1 MFFFALFG
9 IILLSLAAV
18 PYLAC
23 LTLMYLLNTESS
35 PANKAPY
42 EPAVSVVLPTY
53 NEEAIIEGRLENLL
67 EIDYPHDKIEI
78 IVVDSSDDDPAEL
91 AHDFLS
97 NSPLYFT
104 VIEQQTRQGVASA
117 VNAAVTAANGEIIF
131 RTDCDS
137 RVDADA
143 LREATANFSDPSI
156 GAVTGRQSEVL
167 GGSVVEENYRDL
179 LTRLQQLESRLDSTF
194 IVHGPC
200 FFFRRKLFRE
210 LPHESLAD
218 DTEIAVDVRRQGY
231 RVLLDPAVRF
241 TESGTS
247 AFGARRQ
254 RKDRR
259 AMGLLDLLVRT
270 RDMLCKYGLY
280 GWFVLPMNIWMM
292 WLSPW
297 LTAIGTVF
305 VFLGVLTFGPLA
317 LVVPVSIFIGGYL
330 GQREQLGVLQPVHAL
345 ADSMVSLLIA
355 SVKLR
360 KHQEGIWEID
370 QSSREVFQE

>member
-1 MFFFALFG
+1 MLWFG
-9 IILLSLAAV
+9 LLGVILLSLATV
-18 PYLAC
+18 PYLIC
-23 LTLMYLLNTESS
+23 LTLMYFLNTEGS

-67 EIDYPHDKIEI
+67 ELNYPHDKVEI
-78 IVVDSSDDDPAEL
+78 VVVDSGDDATADL
-91 AHDFLS
+91 ARNFLS
-97 NSPLYFT
+97 NSPLRFT

-117 VNAAVTAANGEIIF
+117 VNEAVAAANGEIVF

-137 RVDADA
+137 RVDVDA
-143 LREATANFSDPSI
+143 LREAVANFSDPSI

-167 GGSVVEENYRDL
+167 GGSVVEKDYRNL

-210 LPHESLAD
+210 LPHKSLAD
-218 DTEIAVDVRRQGY
+218 DTEIALDVRRQGY
-231 RVLLDPAVRF
+231 RVLLDPNVRF

-259 AMGLLDLLVRT
+259 AMGLLDLLIRS
-270 RDMLCKYGLY
+270 RDMLGKHGLY

-292 WLSPW
+292 WFSPW
-297 LTAIGTVF
+297 LTAIGTVC
-305 VFLGVLTFGPLA
+305 VFFGVLTFGPLA
-317 LVVPVSIFIGGYL
+317 LVVPVGLFVGGYL
-330 GQREQLGVLQPVHAL
+330 GQLELLGPFQPIHAL

-360 KHQEGIWEID
+360 NDKTGVWKID
-370 QSSREVFQE
+370 EASRDVFTK